1 MQKEQNVRL
10 VLASA
15 SPRRRELL
23 SQIGLEFTVMPS
35 TKEEHAKATEAGAL
49 VQELSRQKAEDIW
62 EQLSGGQGQNPDA
75 NQKQLSGADQE
86 QISDANQGQ
95 NPDANQR
102 QISDANQK
110 QISGEMREPNLNG
123 KRQPEL
129 LVIGADTVVCCEGK
143 ILGKPHSRE
152 AAAEMLTALQG
163 RSHEVY
169 TGVTLYSQSEAVTFF
184 ECTQVEF
191 YPMTEAEISDYI
203 DSKEPMDK
211 AGAYGIQG
219 LGARFVKGIRGDY
232 NNVVGLPV
240 GRLYQ
245 ELKSH
250 GWM

>member
-35 TKEEHAKATEAGAL
+35 TKEENAKTTEAGAL
-49 VQELSRQKAEDIW
+49 VQELSRQKAVDIW
-62 EQLSGGQGQNPDA
+62 EQLSGDQGQNPDA
-75 NQKQLSGADQE
+75 DQE
-86 QISDANQGQ
+86 QISEETQ
-95 NPDANQR
+95 
-102 QISDANQK
+102 
-110 QISGEMREPNLNG
+110 EPNLNG

-169 TGVTLYSQSEAVTFF
+169 TGVTLYSQSETVTFF

-191 YPMTEAEISDYI
+191 YPMTEVEISEYI

-219 LGARFVKGIRGDY
+219 RAAVFIRSIHGDY

-240 GRLYQ
+240 AALWQYLNSGKEENDATL
-245 ELKSH
+245 
-250 GWM
+250 

>member
-35 TKEEHAKATEAGAL
+35 TKEENAKTTEAGAL
-49 VQELSRQKAEDIW
+49 VQELSRQKAVDIW

-75 NQKQLSGADQE
+75 DQE
-86 QISDANQGQ
+86 QIAEETQ
-95 NPDANQR
+95 
-102 QISDANQK
+102 
-110 QISGEMREPNLNG
+110 EPNLNG

-169 TGVTLYSQSEAVTFF
+169 TGVTLYSQSETVTFF

-191 YPMTEAEISDYI
+191 YPMTEVEISEYI

-245 ELKSH
+245 ELKSR

>member
-35 TKEEHAKATEAGAL
+35 TKEENAKTTEAGAL
-49 VQELSRQKAEDIW
+49 VQELSRQKAVDIW

-75 NQKQLSGADQE
+75 NQGQNPDTDQE
-86 QISDANQGQ
+86 QISEETQ
-95 NPDANQR
+95 
-102 QISDANQK
+102 
-110 QISGEMREPNLNG
+110 EPNLNG

-169 TGVTLYSQSEAVTFF
+169 TGVTLYSQSETVTFF

-191 YPMTEAEISDYI
+191 YPMTEVEISEYI

-245 ELKSH
+245 ELKSR

>member
-35 TKEEHAKATEAGAL
+35 TKEENAKTTEAGAL
-49 VQELSRQKAEDIW
+49 VQELSRQKAVDNW

-75 NQKQLSGADQE
+75 DQE
-86 QISDANQGQ
+86 QISEETQ
-95 NPDANQR
+95 
-102 QISDANQK
+102 
-110 QISGEMREPNLNG
+110 EPNLNG

-169 TGVTLYSQSEAVTFF
+169 TGVTLYSQSETVTFF

-191 YPMTEAEISDYI
+191 YPMTEVEISEYI
-203 DSKEPMDK
+203 DSKEYVSWERYFTDLLIESTSKNFIWAYSKKRLTK
-211 AGAYGIQG
+211 AYFAPRIVN
-219 LGARFVKGIRGDY
+219 AVKTIMKLVDW
-232 NNVVGLPV
+232 
-240 GRLYQ
+240 
-245 ELKSH
+245 EKSF
-250 GWM
+250 

>member
-23 SQIGLEFTVMPS
+23 SQIGLEFSVMPS
-35 TKEEHAKATEAGAL
+35 TKEENAKTTEAGAL
-49 VQELSRQKAEDIW
+49 VQELSRQKAVDIW

-75 NQKQLSGADQE
+75 DQE
-86 QISDANQGQ
+86 QISEKTQ
-95 NPDANQR
+95 
-102 QISDANQK
+102 
-110 QISGEMREPNLNG
+110 EPNLNG

-169 TGVTLYSQSEAVTFF
+169 TGVTLYSQSETVTFF

-191 YPMTEAEISDYI
+191 YPMTEVEISEYI

-245 ELKSH
+245 ELKSR